1 MYLLLAAHA
10 DGAALQHLTADG
22 APEPS
27 NPEPRVVRPGALAGI
42 VRELEERHPR
52 WIWHRTQDWYPA
64 LLRAGVELERCYDLT
79 LCGSILAHSE
89 FTAHTGYAQA
99 AEKLTQDDE
108 LHQPPRGLQPPAPPP
123 EQGALFDAPA
133 SGQRPGQSLEALR
146 AEYAAQ
152 QEALRQAGPAPGTAS
167 GTVIVPDAGRRQRLQ
182 LLLAAESAGAMI
194 AAEMQ
199 HTGVPWREELH
210 EQILAEHL
218 GPRPA
223 PGQRPAKLESLTAE
237 LRLLLKSPALNPDS
251 PQELMR
257 ALHRNGIEVKTTRQ
271 WELKESSHPVIVPLL
286 AYKKLAR
293 LHAANGWAWLD
304 TWVKDGRFQPE

>member
-108 LHQPPRGLQPPAPPP
+108 LHQPSRGLQPPAPPP

-133 SGQRPGQSLEALR
+133 SRPI
-146 AEYAAQ
+146 
-152 QEALRQAGPAPGTAS
+152 P
-167 GTVIVPDAGRRQRLQ
+167 
-182 LLLAAESAGAMI
+182 
-194 AAEMQ
+194 
-199 HTGVPWREELH
+199 
-210 EQILAEHL
+210 
-218 GPRPA
+218 
-223 PGQRPAKLESLTAE
+223 
-237 LRLLLKSPALNPDS
+237 
-251 PQELMR
+251 
-257 ALHRNGIEVKTTRQ
+257 
-271 WELKESSHPVIVPLL
+271 
-286 AYKKLAR
+286 
-293 LHAANGWAWLD
+293 
-304 TWVKDGRFQPE
+304 

>member
-10 DGAALQHLTADG
+10 DGATLQELTADG
-22 APEPS
+22 VPEPS
-27 NPEPRVVRPGALAGI
+27 SPGPRIVRTGDLAGVVRG
-42 VRELEERHPR
+42 LEQQRPR

-108 LHQPPRGLQPPAPPP
+108 LHQPPRALQPPPPPP

-133 SGQRPGQSLEALR
+133 PGQRPGQSLEDLR

-152 QEALRQAGPAPGTAS
+152 QEAIRQAGTAS
-167 GTVIVPDAGRRQRLQ
+167 GTAGATDASRRQRLQ

-210 EQILAEHL
+210 EQILADHL

-223 PGQRPAKLESLTAE
+223 PGQRPAKLEALTAE
-237 LRLLLKSPALNPDS
+237 LRRLLQSPALNPDS

-271 WELKESSHPVIVPLL
+271 WELKESSHPAIIPLL

-293 LHAANGWAWLD
+293 LHAANGWVVA
-304 TWVKDGRFQPE
+304 